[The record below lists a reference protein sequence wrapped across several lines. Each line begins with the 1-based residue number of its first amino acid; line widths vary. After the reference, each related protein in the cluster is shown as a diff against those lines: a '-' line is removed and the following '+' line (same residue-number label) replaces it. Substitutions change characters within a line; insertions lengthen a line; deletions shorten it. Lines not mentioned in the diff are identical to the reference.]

1 MNVEAYF
8 LRQAQTLVG
17 SLGRIARH
25 PFASAMTMA
34 VIAIG
39 LALPLCLQLLLQNA
53 VAMTSGWNDA
63 FELSVYLQKAAS
75 PARAEAIAH
84 SLRQRDDVATV
95 RLITAAEALAEF
107 REYSGFGQA
116 LDALSDN
123 PLPITLIVTPSLAAS
138 SPEGT
143 TALKTA
149 IAAIAD
155 VGAVQIDS
163 DWVKRLVAILELLR
177 RVVWL
182 TGGLL
187 GLGVLLIIGNTI
199 RLDVLNRRA
208 EIEVMKLVGATDRFA
223 RRPFLWAGIWY
234 GLGGGLLAVGLVAI
248 AVAILAGPVARL
260 AALYGSGFHLT
271 GLAWQTA
278 GATIL
283 GAAALGWAGAWLA
296 ASHHIRGINPS

>member
-1 MNVEAYF
+1 MNVAAYF

-25 PFASAMTMA
+25 PFASLLTMA
-34 VIAIG
+34 VIGIG

-53 VAMTSGWNDA
+53 VAMTNGWNEA

-75 PARAEAIAH
+75 PARGEAIVHA
-84 SLRQRDDVATV
+84 LRQRDDVANV
-95 RLITAAEALAEF
+95 RLVTAAEALAEF

-143 TALKTA
+143 SALKTA
-149 IAAIAD
+149 IAAMTD

-163 DWVKRLVAILELLR
+163 DWVKRLVALLELLR

-260 AALYGSGFHLT
+260 AALYGSGFHLG
-271 GLAWQTA
+271 GLAWQTC

-296 ASHHIRGINPS
+296 ASHHIRAINPS